1 MYLLFQ
7 CKNSPVYVMF
17 PSYTLPD
24 LSFLQNPKAALDINN
39 VFLVPQKF
47 SPLPSPEAECKK
59 LNTTPVHVPPLEE
72 NSFNLKS
79 ICDKGFDHIN
89 DWDSLAILLPHNV
102 TLALSKTPELK
113 DRFKSINFDIE
124 EPSFCQHLTKPTDK
138 KNNMFIYQYD
148 DLSQNQKPPVGRVNS
163 KIPIKNEQKR
173 PINEVPKRLKLKL
186 IVI

>member
-1 MYLLFQ
+1 
-7 CKNSPVYVMF
+7 MF

-47 SPLPSPEAECKK
+47 SPLPSPEVECKK
-59 LNTTPVHVPPLEE
+59 LNTTPVHEPSSFEE
-72 NSFNLKS
+72 SSFDLKS
-79 ICDKGFDHIN
+79 ICAKGFDHIS
-89 DWDSLAILLPHNV
+89 DWDSLAMLLPRSV
-102 TLALSKTPELK
+102 SMALSKTPELK
-113 DRFKSINFDIE
+113 DRFKLINFDIE
-124 EPSFCQHLTKPTDK
+124 EPSFCQNSTKSIDK

-173 PINEVPKRLKLKL
+173 PIHEVPKRLKLKL
-186 IVI
+186 IY